1 MQEKLTKQ
9 GVRDLN
15 RHPIK
20 PPRPWPSGAFCSHG
34 RMRYDPCPSCAA
46 RGLRCRVKCRDCG
59 LTWMFGEGVY
69 G

>member
-15 RHPIK
+15 RLSSK
-20 PPRPWPSGAFCSHG
+20 APRTCPHGAFCAHV
-34 RMRYDPCPSCAA
+34 RMRYDPSPSCAA